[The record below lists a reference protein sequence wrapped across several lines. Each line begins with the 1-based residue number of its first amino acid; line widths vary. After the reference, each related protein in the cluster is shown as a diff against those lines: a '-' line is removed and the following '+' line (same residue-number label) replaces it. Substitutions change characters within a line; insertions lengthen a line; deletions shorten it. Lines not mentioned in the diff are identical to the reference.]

1 MDQQTNRKKH
11 MKIKSK
17 QVIHASEVEEFFW
30 AENDEPVAEG
40 FPVGIE
46 TEYSDRFELVLFDDI
61 YWSDK
66 YLV

>member
-1 MDQQTNRKKH
+1 

-17 QVIHASEVEEFFW
+17 QVILASEVEEFFW
-30 AENDEPVAEG
+30 AENDEPVTEG

-46 TEYSDRFELVLFDDI
+46 TEYSDRLELILFDDI

-66 YLV
+66 YLI